1 MIVSR
6 AWLLVLAV
14 VFIAPRSD
22 AQTVGGPGRCQES
35 YRGRIL
41 GGPVPDDPAELL
53 VAAQLLGDGNDFA
66 RGTYELTSFAERRE
80 WLRALGEPRP
90 HPASVREIID
100 THWSEDMDALRRR
113 GAARILGVE
122 TLAVW
127 DDSEPVPHFA
137 APAENEALGFRL
149 RTGVGSGREAIL
161 FARFRVDNRGQLPV
175 SAVTIGFLGELTPG
189 NSGAEIKNCRWR
201 PLAPLQPGE
210 SREVACEFE
219 VLRQDLPAWRKQI
232 ETQTIPTWDRQ
243 FSMIHEVS
251 LKDQGRDIPSIPFN
265 MDAFPHVDP
274 DIARMISLRR
284 RAECQD
290 EGSEWGQ
297 GVLVW
302 ILLPGA
308 LGGWLGRRWAR

>member
-1 MIVSR
+1 MIVGR

-14 VFIAPRSD
+14 MLIAPRSD
-22 AQTVGGPGRCQES
+22 AQTGGVPGRCPES

-41 GGPVPDDPAELL
+41 KGPVPEDPAELL

-66 RGTYELTSFAERRE
+66 RGTYELTSFAERRD
-80 WLRALGEPRP
+80 WLQALGEPRP
-90 HPASVREIID
+90 HPASVREVID
-100 THWSEDMDALRRR
+100 THWSEDIDALRKR
-113 GAARILGVE
+113 GAARILRVE

-127 DDSEPVPHFA
+127 DDSEPAPHFA

-149 RTGVGSGREAIL
+149 STRVGSARDATL
-161 FARFRVDNRGQLPV
+161 FARFRVANLGQLPV

-201 PLAPLQPGE
+201 PLEPLKLGE
-210 SREVACEFE
+210 SREVVCEFE
-219 VLRQDLPAWRKQI
+219 VLRPDLPAWRKQI
-232 ETQTIPTWDRQ
+232 ETQTIPTWDPR

-251 LKDQGRDIPSIPFN
+251 FKDQGRDIPSIPFN
-265 MDAFPHVDP
+265 LVVSPHVDP
-274 DIARMISLRR
+274 DIARTISLRR

-290 EGSEWGQ
+290 EGSGWGQ
-297 GVLVW
+297 SVLVW

-308 LGGWLGRRWAR
+308 LGGWLGRRRAR